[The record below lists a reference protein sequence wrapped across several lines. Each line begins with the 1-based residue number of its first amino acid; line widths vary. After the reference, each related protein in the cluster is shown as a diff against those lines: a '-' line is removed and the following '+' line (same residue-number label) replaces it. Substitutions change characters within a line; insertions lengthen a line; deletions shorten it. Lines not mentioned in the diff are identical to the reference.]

1 MSKDGMVEISLQILL
16 NYSEVPRGL
25 AALAADLLIWPRLF
39 VAQPR
44 EGGMAQVTAPSE
56 VAIPTLPAKDI
67 EETIAF
73 YGGLGF
79 KLALRIQDPQE
90 YIILRKDSLELHF
103 FPWPE
108 IDPASNFSGCYM
120 RVRDVDVLY
129 EGFSAARLPARGIP
143 SLGGIEK
150 KFYDM
155 REFRLV
161 DPSGNLLR
169 VGEQMKKPAKG
180 AAQR

>member
-1 MSKDGMVEISLQILL
+1 
-16 NYSEVPRGL
+16 
-25 AALAADLLIWPRLF
+25 
-39 VAQPR
+39 
-44 EGGMAQVTAPSE
+44 MAQVAITTE
-56 VAIPTLPAKDI
+56 VAIPTLPAKNI
-67 EETIAF
+67 EETIVF
-73 YGGLGF
+73 YDGLGF

-90 YIILRKDSLELHF
+90 YIILRKGSLELHF

-108 IDPASNFSGCYM
+108 LDPTSNFSGCYM
-120 RVRDVDVLY
+120 RVSDVDVLY

-143 SLGGIEK
+143 SLGGIER

-169 VGEQMKKPAKG
+169 VGEQMKKPAKRVV
-180 AAQR
+180 QR